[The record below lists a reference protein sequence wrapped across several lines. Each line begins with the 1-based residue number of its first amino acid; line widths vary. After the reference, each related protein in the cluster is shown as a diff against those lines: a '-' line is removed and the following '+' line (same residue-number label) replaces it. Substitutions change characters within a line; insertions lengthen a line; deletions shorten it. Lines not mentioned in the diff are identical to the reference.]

1 MSELQI
7 SLVIIGLFIIVAVV
21 IFNRWQEKKHRK
33 LSRSDYKPPHG
44 SGVREAASPLAVR
57 QEPSFSAAVERTAST
72 PSPLPPLN
80 HHEIDTKINYV
91 VTMELAEPISHEVIK
106 GALAISGFSKPILWQ
121 GYNEDFLQWE
131 PIFYA
136 GSYNKIALGIR
147 LADPFGALSETELDE
162 FCRLTERLAGEWMAV
177 VEMPDRI
184 EALQRAKE
192 LDEFCMLV
200 DVSVGVNVIP
210 SSGGGFAVAEVEAW
224 ARAEGM
230 EKAGAGVFNAL
241 DENNIIAYSLNI
253 SPPEHDAET
262 AHVVTFVFDVP
273 KVAEGLDV
281 FTHMLG
287 RANALA
293 KSLSGAIVDDNRRP
307 LSEAGI
313 DKIRQQIAE
322 IYIKMEEQDIL
333 PGSMRA
339 VSLFS

>member
-7 SLVIIGLFIIVAVV
+7 SLVVIGLFIIAAVV
-21 IFNRWQEKKHRK
+21 IFNRWQEKKYRN
-33 LSRSDYKPPHG
+33 LSKPDYITAHG
-44 SGVREAASPLAVR
+44 GSAREAASTSVR
-57 QEPSFSAAVERTAST
+57 QEPSLSSSGERTASA

-91 VTMELAEPISHEVIK
+91 VTLELAEPISHEIIK
-106 GALAISGFSKPILWQ
+106 GALIISGFSKPILWQ
-121 GYNEDFLQWE
+121 GYNQDFLQWE

-147 LADPFGALSETELDE
+147 LADPFGALSETELEE
-162 FCRLTERLAGEWMAV
+162 FCHLTQRLAGQWTAV
-177 VEMPDRI
+177 VDMPDRI

-200 DVSVGVNVIP
+200 DVSVGLNVIP
-210 SSGGGFAVAEVEAW
+210 SSEAGFAIDEVEAW

-230 EKAGAGVFNAL
+230 VKAGAGVLNAL
-241 DENNIIAYSLNI
+241 DENNTVAYSLNI

-273 KVAEGLDV
+273 KVSEGLDV
-281 FTHMLG
+281 FAQMLS

-307 LSEAGI
+307 LSEAGV

-322 IYIKMEEQDIL
+322 IYLKMEEQDIL